1 MKLTLSEIISELERH
16 FPPALQ
22 EDYDNAGIQVEADD
36 GYIYKCLVTLDVTE
50 EVIDEA
56 VRKGCNLI
64 IAHHPII
71 FGKGLKHITM
81 QTPAERI
88 IYKAVS
94 HSISIYCAHTNVDAV
109 LEGTSKAM
117 MDIIGIKDYKI
128 LSPKNFGDIP
138 CGSGAIGDL
147 PEPMD
152 AMEFLKKLKR
162 DFHCGGIRHTAIVKD
177 KVQRIAVC
185 SGSGSFLL
193 NEAKRLC
200 ADVFVSGDFTYH
212 KFFDADGRILVADLG
227 HYETEIGIKNI
238 FVDIIQK
245 KFCNFAVEKSETNTN
260 PIKYL

>member
-16 FPPALQ
+16 FPPCLQ
-22 EDYDNAGIQVEADD
+22 EDYDNAGIQVEAGD
-36 GYIYKCLVTLDVTE
+36 GYINKCLVTLDVTE

-56 VRKGCNLI
+56 VAKGCNLI

-71 FGKGLKHITM
+71 FGKGLRHITM
-81 QTPAERI
+81 NTPTERI

-94 HSISIYCAHTNVDAV
+94 NAISIYCAHTNADAV
-109 LEGTSKAM
+109 LEGTSKSM
-117 MDIIGIKDYKI
+117 METIGIKDYHI
-128 LSPKNFGDIP
+128 LSPKEYGGMP
-138 CGSGAIGDL
+138 CGSGAIGEL

-152 AMEFLKKLKR
+152 TIDFLKKLKA
-162 DFHCGGIRHTAIVKD
+162 DFQCGGIRHTAIVKD

-212 KFFDADGRILVADLG
+212 KFFDADGRILIADLG

-245 KFCNFAVEKSETNTN
+245 KFYNFAVVKSETNTN